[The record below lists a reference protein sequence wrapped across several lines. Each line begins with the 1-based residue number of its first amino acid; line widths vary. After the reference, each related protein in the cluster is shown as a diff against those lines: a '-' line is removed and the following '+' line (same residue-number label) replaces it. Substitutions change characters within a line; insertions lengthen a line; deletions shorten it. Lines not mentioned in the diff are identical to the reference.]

1 MTLVVVQRKVYMKPL
16 RILASASLLA
26 SDIAVASGTL
36 GAGASTVGVN
46 NCIPTHLKVSLGVA
60 QGTAGTI
67 YYPILFTNTGST
79 CALWGVA
86 LVQPIVGG
94 TSHSRVK
101 VGPPA
106 RNVSIGEMP
115 ARQVV
120 RTGHA
125 VSDAYG
131 VSESGNYTKSA
142 CLPRDAGAIT
152 VSLGN
157 FIHPTYIVLKISV
170 CTKLAST
177 TTRLIVPGTT
187 GA

>member
-1 MTLVVVQRKVYMKPL
+1 MKTL
-16 RILASASLLA
+16 RILASAGLVTSGLA
-26 SDIAVASGTL
+26 LTSGTL
-36 GAGASTVGVN
+36 AAAAVSVK
-46 NCIPTHLKVSLGVA
+46 NCTPAHLKVSLGVA

-67 YYPILFTNTGST
+67 YYPILFTNTGT
-79 CALWGVA
+79 ICALWGVA
-86 LVQPIVGG
+86 KVQPVVGG
-94 TSHSRVK
+94 TSRSHVK

-115 ARQVV
+115 VRHVV
-120 RTGHA
+120 KTGHA

-131 VSESGNYTKSA
+131 VTESGNYTKSA
-142 CLPRDAGAIT
+142 CLPKNAGAIV
-152 VSLGN
+152 VSMGTFVN
-157 FIHPTYIVLKISV
+157 QVYVALKISV

>member
-1 MTLVVVQRKVYMKPL
+1 MKTL
-16 RILASASLLA
+16 RILASVGL
-26 SDIAVASGTL
+26 VASGIIL
-36 GAGASTVGVN
+36 ASGSLSAGAALSVK
-46 NCIPTHLKVSLGVA
+46 NCTPTHLKVSLGVA

-67 YYPILFTNTGST
+67 YYPIIFTNTGTT

-86 LVQPIVGG
+86 KVQPVVGG
-94 TSHSRVK
+94 ASHSRVK

-106 RNVSIGEMP
+106 RNVSIGQMP
-115 ARQVV
+115 ARRVV
-120 RTGHA
+120 ETGHA

-131 VSESGNYTKSA
+131 VGESGNYSTSA
-142 CLPRDAGAIT
+142 CSPKNAGAIV
-152 VSLGN
+152 VSMGTFVN
-157 FIHPTYIVLKISV
+157 QVYVALKISV